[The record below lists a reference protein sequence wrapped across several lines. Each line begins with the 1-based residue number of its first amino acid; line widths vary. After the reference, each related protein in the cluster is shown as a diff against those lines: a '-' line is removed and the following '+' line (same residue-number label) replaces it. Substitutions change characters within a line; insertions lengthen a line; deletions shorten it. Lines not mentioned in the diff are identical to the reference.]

1 MIWRAVHSR
10 WNLKLARRLV
20 LLAPLLAGACGTAP
34 AEGDLIGGLAS
45 HRTRSEDT
53 LITLARAYGV
63 GYTELVAANP
73 GVDPWLPGDGTEL
86 IVPDAHLLPSAPRE
100 GIVINL
106 AEQRLYFYDGDGAP
120 KTFPI
125 GIGREGRETPL
136 GQTRISRRK
145 EAPEW
150 HPTASARAEDPTLPW
165 VVEAGP
171 DNPLGTHALYLD
183 WPQYLIHGTNR
194 PYGIGRRVSRG
205 CIRLYPE
212 HIVALYEL
220 VPDDTVVRVVDEPVK
235 IGWHDGELYLEVHPT
250 RGQADQIEEHGRF
263 DPVPAV
269 GIGALVLTMAG
280 EQSDRVDWLAVQR
293 ALTERGGVPVP
304 ITVSNF
310 ERALALR

>member
-1 MIWRAVHSR
+1 MPLISRRAIR
-10 WNLKLARRLV
+10 LGARLV
-20 LLAPLLAGACGTAP
+20 LLAPLLASACGTASHTD
-34 AEGDLIGGLAS
+34 DLIGDLNS
-45 HRTRSEDT
+45 YRTSADDT
-53 LITLARAYGV
+53 LIALARDFGV

-73 GVDPWLPGDGTEL
+73 GIDPWLPGDGTQL
-86 IVPDAHLLPSAPRE
+86 IVPHAHLLPSAPRE

-106 AEQRLYFYDGDGAP
+106 AEQRLYFYDGEDGP
-120 KTFPI
+120 RTFPI
-125 GIGREGRETPL
+125 GIGRQGRETPL
-136 GQTRISRRK
+136 GQTHISRRK
-145 EAPEW
+145 EGPDW

-194 PYGIGRRVSRG
+194 PFGIGRRVSRG

-212 HIVALYEL
+212 DIVELYDM
-220 VPDDTVVRVVDEPVK
+220 VPDETVVRVVDEPVK
-235 IGWHDGELYLEVHPT
+235 IGWYDGELYLEVHPT
-250 RGQADQIEEHGRF
+250 RGQADQIEELGRF

-280 EQSDRVDWLAVQR
+280 EQSDRIDWLAVER
-293 ALTERGGVPVP
+293 ALNDRGGVPVP
-304 ITVSNF
+304 ITVSPL